1 MREPQSELVFSD
13 GWIAGLT
20 PWRPCFT
27 VQNRDAGYKTAH
39 KAHYMTSM
47 DIGTDV
53 PAGFERLKR
62 GGPYMAN
69 LGDLYCSRADGA
81 IIIGMRITENHTNM
95 RGIAHGG
102 MLASLADSALGL
114 GLTMYCE
121 GRQSFVTVNLSTDFV
136 DAARPGDWVEAH
148 VDIQKLGGRVAFA
161 NCYLQVGSKRI
172 LRASGV
178 FAVMNALTPEQ
189 LAKGY

>member
-1 MREPQSELVFSD
+1 
-13 GWIAGLT
+13 
-20 PWRPCFT
+20 
-27 VQNRDAGYKTAH
+27 
-39 KAHYMTSM
+39 MTSM

-69 LGDLYCSRADGA
+69 LGDLYCSRENGA
-81 IIIGMRITENHTNM
+81 IIIGMRITDNHTNM

-114 GLTMYCE
+114 GLTMHCE
-121 GRQSFVTVNLSTDFV
+121 GRQSFVTVNLSTDFI

-148 VDIQKLGGRVAFA
+148 VDIQKLGARVAFA

>member
-1 MREPQSELVFSD
+1 
-13 GWIAGLT
+13 
-20 PWRPCFT
+20 
-27 VQNRDAGYKTAH
+27 
-39 KAHYMTSM
+39 MTSTN
-47 DIGTDV
+47 IGTDV

-69 LGDLYCSRADGA
+69 LGDLYCSREGGT
-81 IIIGMRITENHTNM
+81 IVIGMRITENHTNM

-114 GLTMYCE
+114 GLTMHCE
-121 GRQSFVTVNLSTDFV
+121 GRQSFVTVNLSTDFI

-161 NCYLQVGSKRI
+161 NCQLQVRGKRI